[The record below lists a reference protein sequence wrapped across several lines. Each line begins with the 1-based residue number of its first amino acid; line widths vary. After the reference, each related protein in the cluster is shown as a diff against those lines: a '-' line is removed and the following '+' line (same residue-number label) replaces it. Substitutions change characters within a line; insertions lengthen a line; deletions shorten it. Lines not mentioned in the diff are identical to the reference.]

1 MALWLPKDGPEA
13 LICKFAAARLGMK
26 VVEIDMTE
34 SNPEAIK
41 KVLLDSKAKV
51 KSLKE
56 STQ

>member
-51 KSLKE
+51 IS
-56 STQ
+56 